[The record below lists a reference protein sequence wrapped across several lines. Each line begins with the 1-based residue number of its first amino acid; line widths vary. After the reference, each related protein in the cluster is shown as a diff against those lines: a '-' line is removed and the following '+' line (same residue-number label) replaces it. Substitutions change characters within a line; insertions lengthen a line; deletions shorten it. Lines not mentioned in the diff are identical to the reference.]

1 MAYLTPEELKTHLYK
16 ENIETITRHD
26 ETIIMAA
33 IDAAIGEAYG
43 YLGAYDREKIFKAQE
58 DERNALLLTFIKDIA
73 VWHFICLSNAGVEIQ
88 LRQDRYERAI
98 DWLKAVQRS
107 DIKPNLPI
115 LENSDQ
121 EGDSK
126 GIGEYIF
133 GSNPKRSQH
142 F

>member
-43 YLGAYDREKIFKAQE
+43 YLGAYDREKIFKAQK

>member
-107 DIKPNLPI
+107 DINPNLPI

>member
-16 ENIETITRHD
+16 ENIDTITRHD